1 MTDRHTYIHTYR
13 KWVLN
18 VLSDVKM
25 ATKDVY
31 KWEEN
36 SDFTKCE
43 ALGSREINCDKL
55 TQELKK

>member
-1 MTDRHTYIHTYR
+1 
-13 KWVLN
+13 
-18 VLSDVKM
+18 M

-36 SDFTKCE
+36 SDFNKCE
-43 ALGSREINCDKL
+43 AWGSWEINCDKL

>member
-1 MTDRHTYIHTYR
+1 
-13 KWVLN
+13 
-18 VLSDVKM
+18 M

-43 ALGSREINCDKL
+43 AWGSREINCNKL
-55 TQELKK
+55 TQELKNNFDSVPPLLKLNTSYCPWIPN

>member
-1 MTDRHTYIHTYR
+1 
-13 KWVLN
+13 
-18 VLSDVKM
+18 M

-43 ALGSREINCDKL
+43 AWGSREINCDKL